1 MDASR
6 TRRDDIKA
14 IRTTRKTVEL
24 APHEYWCET
33 KQAFEIRKVVDGQ
46 EQMLQRIPRKSVLT
60 IIKNTKAIHA

>member
-24 APHEYWCET
+24 ALHEYWCET

-46 EQMLQRIPRKSVLT
+46 EQMLQRIPRKSVLV
-60 IIKNTKAIHA
+60 IIKNTKALDA